1 MRASHVPTWA
11 RQRSTAVN
19 ETRQAFAESSTAC
32 LLGVHGM
39 LLHGL
44 TPAQRHF
51 QGLLEIDRTKG
62 EEVSLWEKPRGHSQ
76 LTRVDKR
83 TSSLRKSLMRVHL
96 SQTDNCWEAKSQGIE
111 KMLLRMAVLQ
121 LILYIRIKG

>member
-1 MRASHVPTWA
+1 MSASHVPLWA
-11 RQRSTAVN
+11 RQRSTAVS
-19 ETRQAFAESSTAC
+19 ETRQAFTESPAAW

-62 EEVSLWEKPRGHSQ
+62 KEISL
-76 LTRVDKR
+76 
-83 TSSLRKSLMRVHL
+83 
-96 SQTDNCWEAKSQGIE
+96 
-111 KMLLRMAVLQ
+111 
-121 LILYIRIKG
+121 